1 MLYSGDNSSHLC
13 ISCSEYVSE
22 SCSPFLIK
30 STTFLWN
37 MAQYSVSFLRSS
49 SWSMRSCTL
58 SQTPG
63 SLSLMSDVSPR
74 VIMVTV
80 THLSHSSLITA
91 MQPYS

>member
-1 MLYSGDNSSHLC
+1 
-13 ISCSEYVSE
+13 
-22 SCSPFLIK
+22 
-30 STTFLWN
+30 